1 MNGKKI
7 LVVDDNPV
15 IVKGLSLK
23 LQAQGYTV
31 FTASDGSAAIRL
43 VRSEDPDLLILDI
56 NFPADVDHGGGISW
70 DGFGILQWLERMNE
84 DWRKPV
90 IIITG
95 EEGED
100 SEARA
105 RAAGAVALL
114 RKPLDLNE
122 LLAVIRR
129 EIGEATP
136 PSPPPA

>member
-1 MNGKKI
+1 MNRKKI
-7 LVVDDNPV
+7 LVVDDNLV

-23 LQAQGYTV
+23 LESQGYTV
-31 FTASDGSAAIRL
+31 FTAGDGSTAIQL
-43 VRSEDPDLLILDI
+43 VRSENPDLLILDI
-56 NFPADVDHGGGISW
+56 NFPADVDHGGGLSW
-70 DGFGILQWLERMNE
+70 DGFGILQWLERINK

-114 RKPLDLNE
+114 RKPLNLDE
-122 LLAVIRR
+122 LLAIIRR
-129 EIGEATP
+129 ELGEP
-136 PSPPPA
+136 PPPAPASA